1 MMDFR
6 KSENTLDCVL
16 KGRMGTDRAE
26 ETLQIIQDKIEEFD
40 RDDLKVNFDLKDVD
54 YIASSFI
61 RICVTTAKQLGEGN
75 FSISNTTPMI
85 KKVFKVAGL
94 HEILNVS

>member
-1 MMDFR
+1 MMEFR

-16 KGRMGTDRAE
+16 KGRMGTDKAE
-26 ETLQIIQDKIEEFD
+26 ETLQIIQNQIEEFN

-61 RICVTTAKQLGEGN
+61 RICVATAKQLGEEN
-75 FSISNTTPMI
+75 FSISNTSPMI
-85 KKVFKVAGL
+85 KKVFKIAGL